1 MTKASEV
8 LLVEVDERKKDDLA
22 RETRIHSI
30 LLRLAAK
37 TRAPTFLSYVNPPRK
52 LGKILDVVQGIL
64 FIPRTTESKR
74 KSSRR
79 AYSPEKPALTFK
91 EFYAVTP
98 PFGYVAVKVD
108 EKTGKLQ
115 YLTIEPTMSRQEA
128 LTLKRL
134 KKIIKEEAKVPLAV
148 LKDETL
154 MEEYLT
160 KQIKRAIR
168 TYKLEILEDSIEKF
182 IYYMKRDFLGYS
194 ILDILMKDLNIE
206 DISCNGIG
214 IPIYVWHRYHESIPT
229 NVVYHSKE
237 ELDAF
242 ITRLAYKAGHQISV
256 SRPILEGA
264 LPEGF
269 RVHLTLDEISKRGDT
284 FTIRKVRANPFT
296 IIDLID
302 FGTVSPHMAAYFWI
316 LVENLRS
323 IIVAGATASG
333 KTALLNSISM
343 FIRPEMKVIT
353 IEEVRELRLHEN
365 WIPMVTRPSF
375 QQGVQEVTLFDLL
388 KSSLRQRPDYIIVGE
403 VRGEE
408 AYTLFQSISVG
419 HGGLCTI
426 HAENVESIEKRLLT
440 KPMDIP
446 PMLIP
451 LMNAVVLITR
461 TRLRDCTVRRVLDIS
476 EITGIDDKTERA
488 NFKKIYEWDS
498 GSDSFVFRAKSASES
513 YVFNRISQLKHMHME
528 TLLEEL
534 TKREQ
539 ILKWMTKKNIKTY
552 EEVADIVRRYY
563 LDPNE
568 VYNRTRMEA

>member
-1 MTKASEV
+1 MTKSSDTPLDTKNNSLKGKGVPAIIQK
-8 LLVEVDERKKDDLA
+8 LVRRTKPP
-22 RETRIHSI
+22 R
-30 LLRLAAK
+30 
-37 TRAPTFLSYVNPPRK
+37 FLSFLGPPK
-52 LGKILDVVQGIL
+52 KIVEILDAVQEAL
-64 FIPRTTESKR
+64 MMPRASKITR
-74 KSSRR
+74 EPSRR
-79 AYSPEKPALTFK
+79 RIYPVKKPALTFK

-108 EKTGKLQ
+108 EETEQLQ
-115 YLTIEPTMSRQEA
+115 YLTVEPTMNKKEKA
-128 LTLKRL
+128 TLNRL
-134 KKIIKEEAKVPLAV
+134 KKIIKEEANVPLEV

-154 MEEYLT
+154 IDRYIT
-160 KQIKRAIR
+160 KQIKRVMK
-168 TYKLEILEDSIEKF
+168 TYKLKIIEDSVEKF
-182 IYYMKRDFLGYS
+182 TYYMKRDFLGYG
-194 ILDILMKDLNIE
+194 ILNILIRDPNIE
-206 DISCNGIG
+206 DISCNGTQ
-214 IPIYVWHRYHESIPT
+214 IPVYVWHRYHESIPT
-229 NVVYHSKE
+229 NVVYDSKE

-269 RVHLTLDEISKRGDT
+269 RIHLTLDEVSKRGDT

-302 FGTVSPHMAAYFWI
+302 FGTVSSHMAAYFWI
-316 LVENLRS
+316 LIENLRS

-403 VRGEE
+403 IRGEE

-440 KPMDIP
+440 KPMNIP
-446 PMLIP
+446 PMLLP
-451 LMNAVVLITR
+451 LMNAVVLVSR
-461 TRLRDCTVRRVLDIS
+461 TKLRDSTVRRVLDIS
-476 EITGIDDKTERA
+476 EITGVNDRTQRV
-488 NFKKIYEWDS
+488 NFRRVYEWDS
-498 GSDSFVFRAKSASES
+498 GSDSFIFQVKNASES
-513 YVFNRISQLKHMHME
+513 HIFNKISRLKHVPME
-528 TLLEEL
+528 TLIEEL
-534 TKREQ
+534 ARREY
-539 ILKWMTKKNIKTY
+539 ILKWMVKKKIKTY
-552 EEVADIVRRYY
+552 EKVANIVRSYY
-563 LDPNE
+563 NNPAE
-568 VYNRTRMEA
+568 VYNRARMGME